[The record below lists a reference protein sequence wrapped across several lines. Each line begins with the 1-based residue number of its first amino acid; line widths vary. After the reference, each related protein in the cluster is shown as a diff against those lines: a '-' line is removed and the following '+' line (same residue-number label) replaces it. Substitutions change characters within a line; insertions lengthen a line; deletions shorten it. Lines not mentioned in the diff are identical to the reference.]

1 MTTAAGALPRT
12 PLGELTSFH
21 QTLAVFKG
29 SVSQLR
35 RKGRMDR
42 AGGKEMEEKNGET
55 GEGMEWKGGSRL
67 WSLLQEFMRAP
78 IQFSLWLCEG
88 KTTCYTSAF
97 VPCTWSMQNRRVTVT
112 RLDGQTNEDNRLSVA
127 NTRRRHGVA
136 RKS

>member
-1 MTTAAGALPRT
+1 MTTATGALPRT

-55 GEGMEWKGGSRL
+55 GEGMEYRKDDVDFGPSCKNLCGRL
-67 WSLLQEFMRAP
+67 
-78 IQFSLWLCEG
+78 
-88 KTTCYTSAF
+88 Y
-97 VPCTWSMQNRRVTVT
+97 N
-112 RLDGQTNEDNRLSVA
+112 SVCGYVKVK
-127 NTRRRHGVA
+127 NMLY
-136 RKS
+136 